1 MERHFYWIRMAD
13 VPQWI
18 IATPVPASG
27 GEFDEPWMFGE
38 GRLLQHPGAMKTQVE
53 HQGERRAFV
62 FAGLESVP
70 VVSEAVANVFR
81 ALASDDVQLFPVT
94 LEGESGQYFV
104 VNAGKT
110 IDCIDEANCREVHL
124 HDEDDPEPARRG
136 AYRWIYGLRIVPA
149 KTEGARVFRPKRF
162 THALIVSEE
171 VKAALERVGNLGVY
185 FERVTGPHEQ
195 LPPPREVPAPLKQA
209 REARAA
215 AYGKL
220 GDLSEDVIRRIVPT
234 SGNWPSGFQA
244 WRIIKRGQRT
254 LFVSDGLSD
263 PFLDASEPSVGFG
276 FELAVETDEELPG
289 DDGWPLDMLM
299 WVSDGFANYADTRK
313 LLETGLAFIQF
324 SGKGM
329 PEQLVVPPDV
339 FKKFRPNDWVSEHGM
354 SMALFG
360 VEAPT
365 LPTSFPTPAGPVRLV
380 SAMAMHSSEIVAY
393 LERGGDVVLPLFL
406 KCAGI
411 PLSST
416 KRKPVIQS

>member
-1 MERHFYWIRMAD
+1 
-13 VPQWI
+13 
-18 IATPVPASG
+18 
-27 GEFDEPWMFGE
+27 MFGE
-38 GRLLQHPGAMKTQVE
+38 GRLLPDPGPIKAPVRN
-53 HQGERRAFV
+53 QGERRTFM
-62 FAGLESVP
+62 FAGVESVP
-70 VVSEAVANVFR
+70 IINEAVANVFR
-81 ALASDDVQLFPVT
+81 ALAPDDVQLFPVT
-94 LEGESGQYFV
+94 VGGESERYFI
-104 VNAGKT
+104 VNASKST
-110 IDCIDEANCREVHL
+110 VCIDEANCREVHL
-124 HDEDDPEPARRG
+124 YDQDDPEPARRG
-136 AYRWIYGLRIVPA
+136 AYRWIYGLRIDPA
-149 KTEGARVFRPKRF
+149 KAEGARVFRPKRF

-171 VKAALERVGNLGVY
+171 VKAALERVGNLGVG
-185 FERVTGPHEQ
+185 FERVTGPHEP
-195 LPPPREVPAPLKQA
+195 LPPPREVPATLEQA
-209 REARAA
+209 RQARAA
-215 AYGKL
+215 AYSKL
-220 GDLSEDVIRRIVPT
+220 GELSEDVVRRIVPT
-234 SGNWPSGFQA
+234 SGNWPSGSQA

-263 PFLDASEPSVGFG
+263 PFPDASEPSVGFG

-329 PEQLVVPPDV
+329 PEQLVVPPDA

-360 VEAPT
+360 LEPPT

-380 SAMAMHSSEIVAY
+380 SAMAMHSSEIIAY

-406 KCAGI
+406 KCADM

-416 KRKPVIQS
+416 KRKPVI

>member
-1 MERHFYWIRMAD
+1 MERHFYWVRMAE
-13 VPQWI
+13 VPQWFI
-18 IATPVPASG
+18 ETPAPASG

-38 GRLLQHPGAMKTQVE
+38 GRLIPEPGPIKAQVDRP
-53 HQGERRAFV
+53 GEKRTFM

-81 ALASDDVQLFPVT
+81 TLAADDVQLFPVT
-94 LEGESGQYFV
+94 VGAESERYFIA
-104 VNAGKT
+104 NASKT
-110 IDCIDEANCREVHL
+110 IDCIDESSCREVHRY
-124 HDEDDPEPARRG
+124 DQDDPFPERNG
-136 AYRWIYGLRIVPA
+136 TYRWIYGLRIEPA

-171 VKAALERVGNLGVY
+171 VRAALEEVGNLGVD
-185 FERVTGPHEQ
+185 FERVTGPHEP
-195 LPPPREVPAPLKQA
+195 LPPPREVPAPLRQA

-215 AYGKL
+215 AYSRL
-220 GDLSEDVIRRIVPT
+220 GALSGDVVRRILPT
-234 SGNWPSGFQA
+234 SGNWPSGVQA
-244 WRIIKRGQRT
+244 WRIIKRGQRS

-263 PFLDASEPSVGFG
+263 PFSDASGPSVGFG

-299 WVSDGFANYADTRK
+299 WLSDGLANSADTRK

-329 PEQLVVPPDV
+329 PQQFVVPPEV
-339 FKKFRPNDWVSEHGM
+339 FKKLRPNDWVSEHGM
-354 SMALFG
+354 SMALLG
-360 VEAPT
+360 LETPV

-380 SAMAMHSSEIVAY
+380 SAMAMFSSEMVAY
-393 LERGGDVVLPLFL
+393 LERGGDEVLPLFL
-406 KCAGI
+406 KCADK

-416 KRKPVIQS
+416 KRKPVR

>member
-1 MERHFYWIRMAD
+1 
-13 VPQWI
+13 
-18 IATPVPASG
+18 
-27 GEFDEPWMFGE
+27 MFGE
-38 GRLLQHPGAMKTQVE
+38 GRLLPDPGPVKAPVRN
-53 HQGERRAFV
+53 QGERRTFM
-62 FAGLESVP
+62 FAGVESVP
-70 VVSEAVANVFR
+70 IINEEVANVFR
-81 ALASDDVQLFPVT
+81 MLAPDDVQLFPVT
-94 LEGESGQYFV
+94 VGGESERYFI
-104 VNAGKT
+104 VNASKT
-110 IDCIDEANCREVHL
+110 IDCIDEANCREVHRY
-124 HDEDDPEPARRG
+124 DQDDPEPARRG
-136 AYRWIYGLRIVPA
+136 AYRWIYGLRIDPA
-149 KTEGARVFRPKRF
+149 KAEGARVFRLKRF

-171 VKAALERVGNLGVY
+171 VKAALERVGNLGVD

-195 LPPPREVPAPLKQA
+195 LPPPREVPAALKQA

-215 AYGKL
+215 AYSKL
-220 GDLSEDVIRRIVPT
+220 GELSEDVVRRIVPT

-299 WVSDGFANYADTRK
+299 WVSDGFANYADTRN

-360 VEAPT
+360 LEPPT

-393 LERGGDVVLPLFL
+393 LERGGDGVLPLFL
-406 KCAGI
+406 KCADM

-416 KRKPVIQS
+416 KRKPVI